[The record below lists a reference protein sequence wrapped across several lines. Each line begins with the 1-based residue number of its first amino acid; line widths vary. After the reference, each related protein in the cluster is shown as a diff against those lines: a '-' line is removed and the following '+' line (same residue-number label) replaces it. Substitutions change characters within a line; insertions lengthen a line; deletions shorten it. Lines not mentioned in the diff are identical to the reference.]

1 MALWVWAA
9 IAGAAAQTGR
19 NAAQRSL
26 TAQIGT
32 LGATNVRFLF
42 GLPFALAFLLLAAQ
56 LRGEAIPLPSGRVM
70 LFTAI
75 GGLAQIGGTALML
88 QVMRSQGFG
97 ITTAWLKSEPVLVAI
112 VGWAVLGDA
121 LTLPMLA
128 AIGVAIAGVL
138 ITTLKP
144 GHGRQIF
151 RETRPAVMG
160 LLAGFLFGLAAIGFR
175 GGIVALPD
183 GSFLI
188 RALTTLVLALTIQSL
203 ALGLWLALRDRP
215 GLLGSLRHWRPSLA
229 AGFLGALASAFWF
242 IAFALTS
249 AANVRT
255 LALVEVPM
263 ALLVARLAFGQ
274 RTTGREGWG
283 IAVLLLGV
291 ALLMLAEGI
300 RPL

>member
-1 MALWVWAA
+1 MSLWIWAA

-19 NAAQRSL
+19 NAAQRGL
-26 TAQIGT
+26 TSQIGT

-42 GLPFALAFLLLAAQ
+42 GLPFAVLFLIAAATW
-56 LRGEAIPLPSGRVM
+56 LKTPIPQPTLQVI
-70 LFTAI
+70 LYTAI

-88 QVMRSQGFG
+88 LVMRSQGFG
-97 ITTAWLKSEPVLVAI
+97 ITTAWLKSEPVLVAF
-112 VGWAVLGDA
+112 VGWGLLGDP

-128 AIGVAIAGVL
+128 AIAIAIAGVL

-144 GHGRQIF
+144 GAGADIL
-151 RETRPAVMG
+151 REARPALLG

-175 GGIVALPD
+175 GGITALPE
-183 GSFLI
+183 GGFLI
-188 RALTTLVLALTIQSL
+188 RALTTLTLALAIQSL
-203 ALGLWLALRDRP
+203 ALGLWLAFRDRA
-215 GLLGSLRHWRPSLA
+215 GLAGSFHHWRPSLA

-263 ALLVARLAFGQ
+263 ALIVARIAFGQ
-274 RTTGREGWG
+274 ATTRRENLG
-283 IAVLLLGV
+283 IAVLLAGV
-291 ALLMLAEGI
+291 ALLLLAESA
-300 RPL
+300 